1 MASEPTVPAPEA
13 TEANTFTLQLKLPS
27 DGVLLLN
34 DLRFT
39 TTVKQLKEQIR
50 HAHEK
55 KPSDETQRLI
65 HRGRLL
71 MRDNETML
79 ELFGEDAVCAPSLL
93 PSHAC

>member
-1 MASEPTVPAPEA
+1 MASEPTAPAPA
-13 TEANTFTLQLKLPS
+13 AADVNTFTLQLKLPS

-34 DLRFT
+34 DLSFA

-50 HAHEK
+50 NAHER

-71 MRDNETML
+71 MRENETML
-79 ELFGEDAVCAPSLL
+79 ELFGQEAVCAASLL
-93 PSHAC
+93 PSHAY